1 MQETKISIYGIAIF
15 LLAATFYLYEFALQI
30 SPSVMTHTLMRD
42 LHVDALGLGLLSS
55 FYYYTYAP
63 MQLPAGILFDRFG
76 LRLLLGL
83 AVLLCAVGALF
94 FSYTQQLFF
103 AEVGRMLMGAG
114 SAFAFIGTLVLIT
127 RWFPIQYFAFLV
139 GMTQL
144 MGSIGAIV
152 SEASLAKAIEL
163 FGWRQSL
170 LVLGIFGILL
180 AMAIWLIVRDWPS
193 KQRQALHTQVQ
204 RHVWQDLRELLSKA
218 HTWITAAYAFLVWA
232 PITAFAALWG
242 VPFLSKLYEISAAK
256 AGAAVSIIWLGV
268 AFGCPVL
275 GWWSDRSRRR
285 KPVLLICTLL
295 GITSLLLIIYV
306 PMPLPICYLALFFF
320 GIAAAGQSV
329 SFGVVKDNNSSR
341 VAGTAVGFNN
351 MAIVAGGALFQPLIG
366 WLLHNQWQGKLIDN
380 VPYYSLTN
388 FRYALMVLPLC
399 YLLALVIATGL
410 LKESYRT
417 INK

>member
-76 LRLLLGL
+76 PRLLLSL
-83 AVLLCAVGALF
+83 AILLCAIGALC
-94 FSYTQQLFF
+94 FSYTQQLIF
-103 AEVGRMLMGAG
+103 AELGRMLMGAG

-127 RWFPIQYFAFLV
+127 RWFPAQYFAFLV
-139 GMTQL
+139 GLTQL
-144 MGSIGAIV
+144 MGSMGAIA
-152 SEASLAKAIEL
+152 SEASLAKAIDI

-170 LVLGIFGILL
+170 WSLGIFGIIL
-180 AMAIWLIVRDWPS
+180 AIVIWLMVRDWPS
-193 KQRQALHTQVQ
+193 AQMQATHTRVQ
-204 RHVWQDLRELLSKA
+204 RHVWQDLKELLSKA
-218 HTWITAAYAFLVWA
+218 HTWITAAYAFLVWT

-242 VPFLSKLYEISAAK
+242 VPFLSKLYNISTAQ
-256 AGAAVSIIWLGV
+256 AGATVSMVWLGV
-268 AFGCPVL
+268 ALGCPVL
-275 GWWSDRSRRR
+275 GWWSDKSRRR
-285 KPVLLICTLL
+285 KPALVVCTLL
-295 GITSLLLIIYV
+295 GITSLALIIYV
-306 PMPLPICYLALFFF
+306 PIPLSVCYLVLFCF

-329 SFGVVKDNNSSR
+329 SFGVVKDNNSNR

-366 WLLHNQWQGKLIDN
+366 WLLHKQWQGQFIHN

-388 FRYALMVLPLC
+388 FRHALIVLPLC
-399 YLLALVIATGL
+399 YLLALIIATGL
-410 LKESYRT
+410 LKESY
-417 INK
+417 KSHK